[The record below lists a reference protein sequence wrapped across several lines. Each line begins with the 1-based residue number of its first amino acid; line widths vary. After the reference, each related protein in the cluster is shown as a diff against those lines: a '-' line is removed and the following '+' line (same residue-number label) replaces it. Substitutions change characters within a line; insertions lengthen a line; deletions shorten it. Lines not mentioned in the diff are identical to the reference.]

1 VSVTGIAGPSG
12 ATPNK
17 PVGLVY
23 WAVNHAGGTIVRE
36 RTFSGDRQQIQML
49 ASFAALALVR
59 DVCLGKAS

>member
-1 VSVTGIAGPSG
+1 
-12 ATPNK
+12 
-17 PVGLVY
+17 VGLVY